1 MGKVILI
8 IEDEPKNMKL
18 FRDILQVHGYTTIE
32 ATDGQQGIE
41 SARANKPD
49 LILMDILMP
58 VMNGLEATKILKADP
73 ETNKIPI
80 IALTSYAM
88 SGDKEKTL
96 EAGCDAYM
104 TKPID
109 VIGFLEM
116 VAEHLSR

>member
-41 SARANKPD
+41 STRANKPD
-49 LILMDILMP
+49 LILMDILLP

-73 ETNKIPI
+73 ETRDIPI

-88 SGDKEKTL
+88 SGDRENTL

-104 TKPID
+104 TKPIE
-109 VIGFLEM
+109 IKEFLKM
-116 VAEHLSR
+116 VTEYLSG